1 MQFRPY
7 PLYSEQTR
15 LDQLHAPEAF
25 IVVALRLWA
34 ASLRGGP
41 GCRGDWR
48 EGFRIARLEQ
58 HGIPAFETFTRI
70 LRIAATRA
78 LDVRLLGCGGLGQDE
93 AWFLQHLG
101 ALQFDQRIEARA
113 ILEDWMPPGAAR
125 MALEPAQGLADALTQ
140 AGLILPLRER
150 EAQCF
155 RQPPP
160 GAAQHPFFDRVLH

>member
-15 LDQLHAPEAF
+15 LDQLQAPEAF
-25 IVVALRLWA
+25 IVVAMRLWA
-34 ASLRGGP
+34 AHLRGGP
-41 GCRGDWR
+41 GGYSDWR
-48 EGFRIARLEQ
+48 EGFRIAGLED
-58 HGIPAFETFTRI
+58 HGIPAFEAFTRI

-78 LDVRLLGCGGLGQDE
+78 LDVRLLGCAGLGQDE

-101 ALQFDQRIEARA
+101 ALQFDQRVEAQA
-113 ILEDWMPPGAAR
+113 ILEDWMPPSAAR
-125 MALEPAQGLADALTQ
+125 LALEPAQGLADALTQ

-155 RQPPP
+155 RQPPRSP
-160 GAAQHPFFDRVLH
+160 AQYHSVGRVIH